1 MPAFFLLRTNHTLQ
15 MKPSACTDLS
25 MSKLRNTYAY
35 SLIPRKKGRVKSK
48 MSKEDLCQ
56 TIAGMDE
63 KYQSLIKPNK
73 DYTSCINKA
82 SYKPPSKAQFCFLC
96 GQGHQVGKPKQ
107 LSWESPAPKPVKP
120 PAGKP
125 KQLFWE
131 SLAPKPVKP
140 PAGKPK
146 QLFWESLAPKPA
158 KKPVIAKKPAKKP
171 VKKPAKKPVKKPKQG
186 WADRISARKSG
197 DVEAVEWV

>member
-131 SLAPKPVKP
+131 SLAPKP
-140 PAGKPK
+140 
-146 QLFWESLAPKPA
+146 A

-171 VKKPAKKPVKKPKQG
+171 VKKPAKKPDKKPKQG